1 MNWDPKLKTAISDL
15 EVETHEIQGGFW
27 HFKYPLADG
36 VKLDDGRDFIV
47 VATTRPE
54 TMLADM
60 AVAVHPDDPR
70 YKSVIGKDIL
80 QPITGRRFK
89 IVPDEHADP
98 ELGSGA
104 VKITPGHDFNDFDVG
119 KRAGFKPAEMLNM
132 LDGDANVIQTTD
144 GLIPAE
150 YLGLHRFK
158 RDGKD
163 GARELVVTRMKEAGF
178 LIPHIDKDGGEH
190 DFEPRTIQTPFG
202 DRGGVVIEPWLTD
215 QWYVDAETLAQPPMA
230 AVRDGRINIVPK
242 TWEKTFF
249 NWMENIQP
257 WCVSRQLWWGHR
269 IPAWYAEDGR
279 IFVAETEAEAQAEA
293 GAGVA
298 LTRDEDVLDTWF
310 SSALWPFAT
319 LGWPE
324 NTELLKR
331 HYPNDV
337 LVSGFDILFFW
348 DARMAMQGMEFMSDV
363 PWKTLYLHGL
373 VRAPDGAKMS
383 KSKGN
388 VVDPLGLI
396 DQYGADA
403 LRFFMSAMESQGR
416 DIKMDDAR
424 LAGYRNFATK
434 LWNAARF
441 CEANGISASTSFEAP
456 AASLPVNRWIIGEVA
471 ATVAAMESAFAAYR
485 FDEAANAI
493 YSFAWDRF
501 CDWYL
506 ELIKGAIDDETKA
519 VAGWVLDQILVMLH
533 PFMPFITEELWTGLG
548 DRVDYPLITAK
559 WPAPTAA
566 RDVDASADID
576 WLIKLVSELRTAKAE
591 LGLPP
596 GARLTA
602 HFPASLK
609 PRTDKLAAQLD
620 RLARLESV
628 SFDPA
633 PAGASAQLVVEG
645 ETITVPLE
653 GVIDIAA
660 ERDRLTKAL
669 AAAAKER
676 DGLAGRLNNPS
687 FVERAKPE
695 AVEKARA
702 DHAAKEAEADR
713 LTAALARLG

>member
-1 MNWDPKLKTAISDL
+1 
-15 EVETHEIQGGFW
+15 
-27 HFKYPLADG
+27 
-36 VKLDDGRDFIV
+36 
-47 VATTRPE
+47 
-54 TMLADM
+54 
-60 AVAVHPDDPR
+60 
-70 YKSVIGKDIL
+70 
-80 QPITGRRFK
+80 
-89 IVPDEHADP
+89 
-98 ELGSGA
+98 
-104 VKITPGHDFNDFDVG
+104 
-119 KRAGFKPAEMLNM
+119 
-132 LDGDANVIQTTD
+132 
-144 GLIPAE
+144 
-150 YLGLHRFK
+150 
-158 RDGKD
+158 
-163 GARELVVTRMKEAGF
+163 
-178 LIPHIDKDGGEH
+178 
-190 DFEPRTIQTPFG
+190 
-202 DRGGVVIEPWLTD
+202 
-215 QWYVDAETLAQPPMA
+215 
-230 AVRDGRINIVPK
+230 
-242 TWEKTFF
+242 
-249 NWMENIQP
+249 
-257 WCVSRQLWWGHR
+257 
-269 IPAWYAEDGR
+269 
-279 IFVAETEAEAQAEA
+279 
-293 GAGVA
+293 
-298 LTRDEDVLDTWF
+298 
-310 SSALWPFAT
+310 
-319 LGWPE
+319 
-324 NTELLKR
+324 
-331 HYPNDV
+331 
-337 LVSGFDILFFW
+337 
-348 DARMAMQGMEFMSDV
+348 
-363 PWKTLYLHGL
+363 
-373 VRAPDGAKMS
+373 
-383 KSKGN
+383 
-388 VVDPLGLI
+388 
-396 DQYGADA
+396 
-403 LRFFMSAMESQGR
+403 MSAMESQGR

-441 CEANGISASTSFEAP
+441 CEANGISASTSFDAP
-456 AASLPVNRWIIGEVA
+456 SATSPVNRWIIGEVA
-471 ATVAAMESAFAAYR
+471 ATVAAMETAFAAYR

-548 DRVDYPLITAK
+548 DRADYPLITAK
-559 WPAPTAA
+559 WPAPAAA
-566 RDVDASADID
+566 RDADASADID

-609 PRTDKLAAQLD
+609 SRSEKLAAQLD

-633 PAGASAQLVVEG
+633 PGGASAQLVVEG